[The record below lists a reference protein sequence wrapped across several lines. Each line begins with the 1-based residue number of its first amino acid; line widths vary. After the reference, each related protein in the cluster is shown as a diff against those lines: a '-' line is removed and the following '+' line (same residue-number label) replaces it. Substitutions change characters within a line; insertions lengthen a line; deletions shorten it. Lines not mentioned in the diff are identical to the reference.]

1 MYRILGYLNVVLFI
15 VVTSPYWLRR
25 LNQWVLHVRNAD
37 MQRLIK
43 PLRSLHKPLAACLAV
58 IAAIHGYLALGSLRL
73 HTGSIVWIAVLVTA
87 GLGFSFYKKKK
98 PNLFKWH
105 KGMALTVALL
115 IALHLIAPNILY
127 YLFR

>member
-1 MYRILGYLNVVLFI
+1 MYRILGYLNVTLFI

-25 LNQWVLHVRNAD
+25 LNQWMLHIRGADIQKVL
-37 MQRLIK
+37 K

-58 IAAIHGYLALGSLRL
+58 LAAIHGYLALGAPRL
-73 HTGSIVWIAVLVTA
+73 HTGSIVWIAVLLTA
-87 GLGFSFYKKKK
+87 GLGYAFYKKKT
-98 PNLFKWH
+98 PSLFKWH

-115 IALHLIAPNILY
+115 IALHLIAPGALY